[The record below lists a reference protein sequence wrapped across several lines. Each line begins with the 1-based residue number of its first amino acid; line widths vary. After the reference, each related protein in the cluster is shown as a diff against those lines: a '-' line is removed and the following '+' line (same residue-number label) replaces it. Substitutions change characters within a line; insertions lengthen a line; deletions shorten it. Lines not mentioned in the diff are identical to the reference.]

1 MVMPSKSK
9 KQQDFMAAVANNPK
23 FAKKAGV
30 PQSVGKDY
38 EKADKMKKTKKFQA
52 GGRMPVGMANPRAG
66 VTGGMRQ
73 QELIDPETG
82 LPPKE
87 GGMPMGGVN
96 PERVEMQTGSMPPRR
111 INDPTPAQ
119 QRQAMRQAR
128 SSARRGGGGRKAG
141 GKIGDKAMKFQAGGP
156 MPVGMANPRAGVTGG
171 KEMPM
176 GGVNPE
182 RVEMQTG
189 SMPPRRINDPTPA
202 QQRQAMRQAR
212 SAARRGGGGRK
223 AGGKIGAYKAGG
235 KVRGAG
241 CATKGTRAA
250 KMVTMKGS

>member
-1 MVMPSKSK
+1 MPSKSK
-9 KQQDFMAAVANNPK
+9 KQQNFMAAVANNPK
-23 FAKKAGV
+23 FAAETGV

-38 EKADKMKKTKKFQA
+38 EEADNMKKQGYNARLDDSMGAKNGKKKQSMKSRRDESEGMEKSMGKRKFAGDKAMKFQR
-52 GGRMPVGMANPRAG
+52 GGPMPAGMANPRAG

-73 QELIDPETG
+73 QELIDPPTG
-82 LPPKE
+82 LP
-87 GGMPMGGVN
+87 MP
-96 PERVEMQTGSMPPRR
+96 EE
-111 INDPTPAQ
+111 
-119 QRQAMRQAR
+119 
-128 SSARRGGGGRKAG
+128 
-141 GKIGDKAMKFQAGGP
+141 
-156 MPVGMANPRAGVTGG
+156 
-171 KEMPM
+171 
-176 GGVNPE
+176 
-182 RVEMQTG
+182 G

>member
-1 MVMPSKSK
+1 MPSKSK

-23 FAKKAGV
+23 FAAETGV

-38 EKADKMKKTKKFQA
+38 EEADNMKKQGYNARLDDSMGAKNGKKKQSMKSRRDESEGMEKSMGKRKFAGDKAMKFQR
-52 GGRMPVGMANPRAG
+52 GGPMPAGMANPRAG
-66 VTGGMRQ
+66 VSGGAMPQ
-73 QELIDPETG
+73 PAPE
-82 LPPKE
+82 PIMAE
-87 GGMPMGGVN
+87 
-96 PERVEMQTGSMPPRR
+96 TGSMPRRR

-141 GKIGDKAMKFQAGGP
+141 GQ
-156 MPVGMANPRAGVTGG
+156 
-171 KEMPM
+171 
-176 GGVNPE
+176 
-182 RVEMQTG
+182 
-189 SMPPRRINDPTPA
+189 
-202 QQRQAMRQAR
+202 
-212 SAARRGGGGRK
+212 
-223 AGGKIGAYKAGG
+223 IGAYKAGG

>member
-1 MVMPSKSK
+1 MPSKSK
-9 KQQDFMAAVANNPK
+9 KQQNFMAAVANNPK
-23 FAKKAGV
+23 FAAETGV

-38 EKADKMKKTKKFQA
+38 EEADNMKGMKKYQR
-52 GGRMPVGMANPRAG
+52 GGPMPAGMANPRAG

-73 QELIDPETG
+73 QELINPETG

-87 GGMPMGGVN
+87 G
-96 PERVEMQTGSMPPRR
+96 SM
-111 INDPTPAQ
+111 
-119 QRQAMRQAR
+119 
-128 SSARRGGGGRKAG
+128 S
-141 GKIGDKAMKFQAGGP
+141 
-156 MPVGMANPRAGVTGG
+156 
-171 KEMPM
+171 
-176 GGVNPE
+176 
-182 RVEMQTG
+182 
-189 SMPPRRINDPTPA
+189 PRRINDPTPA

-223 AGGKIGAYKAGG
+223 AGGKIYKAGG

>member
-38 EKADKMKKTKKFQA
+38 EKADNMKGMKKYQAGGMSQGYNARLDDSMGAKNGKKKQSMKSRRDESEGMEESMGKRKFAGDKAMKFQA

-66 VTGGMRQ
+66 VSAGEMLQPAPAPIMAETGGMGR
-73 QELIDPETG
+73 
-82 LPPKE
+82 
-87 GGMPMGGVN
+87 
-96 PERVEMQTGSMPPRR
+96 RR

-119 QRQAMRQAR
+119 QQ
-128 SSARRGGGGRKAG
+128 
-141 GKIGDKAMKFQAGGP
+141 
-156 MPVGMANPRAGVTGG
+156 
-171 KEMPM
+171 
-176 GGVNPE
+176 
-182 RVEMQTG
+182 
-189 SMPPRRINDPTPA
+189 
-202 QQRQAMRQAR
+202 QAMRQAR

-223 AGGKIGAYKAGG
+223 AGGKIYKAGG

>member
-9 KQQDFMAAVANNPK
+9 KQQNFMAAVANNPK
-23 FAKKAGV
+23 FAAETGV

-38 EKADKMKKTKKFQA
+38 EEADNMKKQGYNARLDDSMGAKNGKKKQPMKSRRDESEGMEKSMGKRKFAGDKAMKFQR
-52 GGRMPVGMANPRAG
+52 GGPMPAGMANPRAG

-82 LPPKE
+82 LP
-87 GGMPMGGVN
+87 MP
-96 PERVEMQTGSMPPRR
+96 EEGSMPRRR

-128 SSARRGGGGRKAG
+128 SS
-141 GKIGDKAMKFQAGGP
+141 
-156 MPVGMANPRAGVTGG
+156 
-171 KEMPM
+171 
-176 GGVNPE
+176 
-182 RVEMQTG
+182 
-189 SMPPRRINDPTPA
+189 
-202 QQRQAMRQAR
+202 
-212 SAARRGGGGRK
+212 ARRGGGGRK

>member
-1 MVMPSKSK
+1 MPSKSK

-66 VTGGMRQ
+66 VTGGAMPQ

-87 GGMPMGGVN
+87 GGMPTGIAVAPMM
-96 PERVEMQTGSMPPRR
+96 PEARTGPSTRVTEGRSFGK
-111 INDPTPAQ
+111 TPEERA
-119 QRQAMRQAR
+119 AAR
-128 SSARRGGGGRKAG
+128 ARRSGGGRGGMKAG
-141 GKIGDKAMKFQAGGP
+141 GKI
-156 MPVGMANPRAGVTGG
+156 
-171 KEMPM
+171 
-176 GGVNPE
+176 
-182 RVEMQTG
+182 
-189 SMPPRRINDPTPA
+189 
-202 QQRQAMRQAR
+202 
-212 SAARRGGGGRK
+212 
-223 AGGKIGAYKAGG
+223 YKAGG

-250 KMVTMKGS
+250 KMVTMKGA

>member
-1 MVMPSKSK
+1 MPSKSK

-23 FAKKAGV
+23 FAEETGV

-38 EKADKMKKTKKFQA
+38 EEADSMKKQGYNARLDDSMGAKNGKKKQPMKSRRDESEGMEKSMGKRKFAGDKAMKFQR
-52 GGRMPVGMANPRAG
+52 GGPMPAGMANPRAG

-82 LPPKE
+82 LP
-87 GGMPMGGVN
+87 MP
-96 PERVEMQTGSMPPRR
+96 EEGSMPRRR

-128 SSARRGGGGRKAG
+128 SS
-141 GKIGDKAMKFQAGGP
+141 
-156 MPVGMANPRAGVTGG
+156 
-171 KEMPM
+171 
-176 GGVNPE
+176 
-182 RVEMQTG
+182 
-189 SMPPRRINDPTPA
+189 
-202 QQRQAMRQAR
+202 
-212 SAARRGGGGRK
+212 ARRGGGGRK

>member
-1 MVMPSKSK
+1 MPSKSK

-23 FAKKAGV
+23 FAAETGV

-38 EKADKMKKTKKFQA
+38 EEADNMKKQGYNARLDDSMGAKNGKKKQSMKSRRDESEGMEESMGKRKFAGDKAMKFQA

-66 VTGGMRQ
+66 VSAGEMLQPAPAPIMAETGGM
-73 QELIDPETG
+73 
-82 LPPKE
+82 
-87 GGMPMGGVN
+87 
-96 PERVEMQTGSMPPRR
+96 
-111 INDPTPAQ
+111 
-119 QRQAMRQAR
+119 
-128 SSARRGGGGRKAG
+128 GR
-141 GKIGDKAMKFQAGGP
+141 
-156 MPVGMANPRAGVTGG
+156 
-171 KEMPM
+171 
-176 GGVNPE
+176 
-182 RVEMQTG
+182 
-189 SMPPRRINDPTPA
+189 RRINDPTPA

-223 AGGKIGAYKAGG
+223 AGGKIYKAGG

>member
-1 MVMPSKSK
+1 MPSKSK

-38 EKADKMKKTKKFQA
+38 EKADKMKGMKKYQA
-52 GGRMPVGMANPRAG
+52 GGMSQGYNARLDDSMGAKNGKKKQSMKSRRDESEGMEKSMGKRKFAGDKAMKFQRGGPMPAGMANPRAG
-66 VTGGMRQ
+66 VSAGEMLQ
-73 QELIDPETG
+73 PAPAPIMAETG
-82 LPPKE
+82 
-87 GGMPMGGVN
+87 
-96 PERVEMQTGSMPPRR
+96 S
-111 INDPTPAQ
+111 
-119 QRQAMRQAR
+119 R
-128 SSARRGGGGRKAG
+128 S
-141 GKIGDKAMKFQAGGP
+141 
-156 MPVGMANPRAGVTGG
+156 
-171 KEMPM
+171 
-176 GGVNPE
+176 
-182 RVEMQTG
+182 
-189 SMPPRRINDPTPA
+189 PRRINDPTPA

-223 AGGKIGAYKAGG
+223 AGGQIGAYKAGG